1 MPTVTTDPRLAAAI
15 EAVTRAA
22 RATRRIQS
30 QLSVIRQ
37 LVKDDRSPV
46 TAADFAAQALVIAT
60 LRERLGDLLIIGEE
74 ESSSLRDPAN
84 ALLRRAVVEA
94 VTAEM
99 PSLDDEAVL
108 EQIDLGAHD
117 GSAGSYWTLDPVD
130 GTKGFLRGGQY
141 AISLALIEQGE
152 VTLGVLGCPALP
164 AEPARPLEPPDP
176 RGTLFHATRGGGSWS
191 RPLEAAG
198 KEDQCLPLIEDDGTS
213 PLRICESVESG
224 HSRHD
229 LSARVVAELGGTEP
243 LRLDSQ
249 CKYGVVARGQAHA
262 YLRLPTRPGY
272 VEKVWDHAA
281 GVLVATEAGMRVTD
295 IEGRPL
301 DFGHGALL
309 AANRGVVCATPRFHQ
324 PLLETISR
332 LLPPPTDTDN

>member
-1 MPTVTTDPRLAAAI
+1 MSSTAAESRLTAAI

-30 QLSVIRQ
+30 QLTVIRQ
-37 LVKDDRSPV
+37 LVKEDRSPV
-46 TAADFAAQALVIAT
+46 TTADYAAQALVIAT
-60 LRERLGDLLIIGEE
+60 LCQHLGEVRLIGEE
-74 ESSSLRDPAN
+74 ESRSLREPEN
-84 ALLRRAVVEA
+84 AALRRAVVEA
-94 VTAEM
+94 VGAEM
-99 PSLDDEAVL
+99 PSLDEEAVL
-108 EQIDLGAHD
+108 GYIDQGSHD

-141 AISLALIEQGE
+141 AISLALVEEGE
-152 VTLGVLGCPALP
+152 LRLGVLGCPALP
-164 AEPARPLEPPDP
+164 VDPGRPLDRPDP
-176 RGTLFHATRGGGSWS
+176 VGTLFHASRGGGAWS
-191 RPLEAAG
+191 RPLEGA
-198 KEDQCLPLIEDDGTS
+198 EDARLPLIRDDGRS

-229 LSARVVAELGGTEP
+229 LSARVVEALGGLPP

-272 VEKVWDHAA
+272 VERVWDHAA
-281 GVLVATEAGMRVTD
+281 GVLVATEAGMRVSD
-295 IEGRPL
+295 IDGRPL

-309 AANRGVVCATPRFHQ
+309 SANRGVVCSVPRFHG
-324 PLLETISR
+324 PLVEAIAR
-332 LLPPPTDTDN
+332 LMA